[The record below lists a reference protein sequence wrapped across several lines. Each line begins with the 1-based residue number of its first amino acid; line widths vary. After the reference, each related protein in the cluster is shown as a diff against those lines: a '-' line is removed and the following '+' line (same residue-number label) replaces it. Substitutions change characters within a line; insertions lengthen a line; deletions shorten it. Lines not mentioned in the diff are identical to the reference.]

1 MTLIEQY
8 SEIAENLIK
17 NDAEIRKYEKDL
29 CSKEL
34 YVCNLIYSTKMITLL
49 THPIRLVR
57 TNNERHRLDSI
68 QKKYNKIRNSR
79 IDENI
84 EWEKADE
91 FGDDLEK
98 AAKIYKIGKI
108 RDFISKNPIND
119 ENIDKKLL

>member
-8 SEIAENLIK
+8 SEISEDIIK

-29 CSKEL
+29 LSKEM
-34 YVCNLIYSTKMITLL
+34 YICKLIYTTKMTKVLM
-49 THPIRLVR
+49 HPIKFVKTNRERFRL
-57 TNNERHRLDSI
+57 ESI
-68 QKKYNKIRNSR
+68 QKKYNVLRNSR